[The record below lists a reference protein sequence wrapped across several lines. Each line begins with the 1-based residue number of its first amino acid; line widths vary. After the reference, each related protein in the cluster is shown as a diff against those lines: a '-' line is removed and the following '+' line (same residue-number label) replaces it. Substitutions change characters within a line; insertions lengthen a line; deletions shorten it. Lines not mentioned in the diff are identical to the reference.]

1 MLLFSMIVHA
11 HERIFKHTCNFV
23 IESNL
28 SRNYL
33 LSGAAKMIGSAKF
46 VVVYGIIICG
56 PRLNSCPSLLF
67 VSDHYSVLKIQ
78 DVTRSLELSDD

>member
-1 MLLFSMIVHA
+1 MKEYSNILVT
-11 HERIFKHTCNFV
+11 EK

-33 LSGAAKMIGSAKF
+33 SSGVGKMIGFAKF
-46 VVVYGIIICG
+46 VVVYGILCG

-78 DVTRSLELSDD
+78 GVTRSLELSDGIKQFFYLRI